1 MFWVI
6 SQCLTTRSSS
16 LASVGDILM
25 ERQFEIRMKLGFF
38 FFFPVLPFI
47 STVCM
52 ALFKNNRRHWLAPV
66 YWILLQKA
74 TELGQRAV
82 IYWIEDTKST
92 YANTNHSP
100 LPLPFSW
107 ASVEFLPSTLTSDT
121 YKTTSLF
128 CRDSCRSAHK
138 KHLIETVKKCVSVS
152 SMNSWKETL
161 SIFISS
167 KFMVLFIVSLQKYF
181 ENIFQQKSCLL
192 VI

>member
-1 MFWVI
+1 MLFLHKLNKLRYIRIACLSQGHKKICQTGNFTNMFWVI

-107 ASVEFLPSTLTSDT
+107 ASVEFLPSTLTFDT
-121 YKTTSLF
+121 
-128 CRDSCRSAHK
+128 
-138 KHLIETVKKCVSVS
+138 
-152 SMNSWKETL
+152 
-161 SIFISS
+161 
-167 KFMVLFIVSLQKYF
+167 
-181 ENIFQQKSCLL
+181 
-192 VI
+192 